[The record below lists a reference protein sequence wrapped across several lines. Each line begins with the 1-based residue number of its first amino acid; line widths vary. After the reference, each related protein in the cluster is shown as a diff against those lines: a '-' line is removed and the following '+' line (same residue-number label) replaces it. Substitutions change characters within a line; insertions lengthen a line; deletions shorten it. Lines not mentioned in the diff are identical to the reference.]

1 MHQLTIDTTTV
12 TVTDHDGPDDARAA
26 LLNYAVAGDYY
37 LRSVQ
42 TTAAHASY
50 ELLRLDDE
58 VEPGHRRHEPRI
70 AGTATIEELAGSPPP
85 AGAPYFAACEA
96 QRWIS
101 DAEHIRQHRSPANPY
116 SAAVLTIA
124 RGAARG
130 HLRCGSVA
138 SEAAALAGNTD
149 NSRPDPA
156 TLEALRHN
164 AIASN
169 DLPATPVAIAAAVQ
183 QHLPAGT
190 NERQTATLVWYYA
203 LILWG
208 AAS

>member
-37 LRSVQ
+37 LRLVQ
-42 TTAAHASY
+42 TTAAHTSY
-50 ELLRLDDE
+50 ELLRLDDQ
-58 VEPGHRRHEPRI
+58 VEPGRRPHEPRI
-70 AGTATIEELAGSPPP
+70 AGTATIEDLAGS
-85 AGAPYFAACEA
+85 
-96 QRWIS
+96 
-101 DAEHIRQHRSPANPY
+101 
-116 SAAVLTIA
+116 
-124 RGAARG
+124 
-130 HLRCGSVA
+130 
-138 SEAAALAGNTD
+138 TD

-164 AIASN
+164 AIASH
-169 DLPATPVAIAAAVQ
+169 DRPAIPAAIAAAVQ

-190 NERQTATLVWYYA
+190 SEHQTATLVWYFA
-203 LILWG
+203 LMLWR

>member
-58 VEPGHRRHEPRI
+58 VEPGHRRNEPRI
-70 AGTATIEELAGSPPP
+70 AGTATIEELAGS
-85 AGAPYFAACEA
+85 
-96 QRWIS
+96 
-101 DAEHIRQHRSPANPY
+101 
-116 SAAVLTIA
+116 
-124 RGAARG
+124 
-130 HLRCGSVA
+130 
-138 SEAAALAGNTD
+138 TD

-164 AIASN
+164 AIAS
-169 DLPATPVAIAAAVQ
+169 DDRPATPAAIAAAVQ

-190 NERQTATLVWYYA
+190 NERQTAIVWYYA
-203 LILWG
+203 LMLWG